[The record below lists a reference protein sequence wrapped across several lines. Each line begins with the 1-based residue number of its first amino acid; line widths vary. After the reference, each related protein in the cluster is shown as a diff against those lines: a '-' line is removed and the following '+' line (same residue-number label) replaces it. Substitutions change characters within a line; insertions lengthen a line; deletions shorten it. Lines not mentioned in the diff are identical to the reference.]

1 MLLNKRVKEKIKILA
16 ELTKIRITF
25 FVMVTT
31 GFGYITATEI
41 YNFNL
46 LLVLVGVLSLACG
59 SAALNHYQERSTDVL
74 MERTKSRP
82 IPSGKISPFKALEI
96 SILLLLIGVV
106 LLYFGGNLVSV
117 AFGILNLI
125 WYNGIYTTLKRK
137 SSLAI
142 IPGSLVGAIP
152 PVIGW
157 VAAGGDLLNPQIL
170 MIAFFFFIW
179 QIPHFW
185 LLLLVLDEDYKK
197 AGMPTLTNLFS
208 KNQLARIT
216 FIWIMAT
223 AISSLLLPMV
233 ALVETEI
240 IKYLIVFSVILLS
253 VNSLKLLKYSE
264 ENFSVRFAFRNINF
278 FVLFVV
284 SIISIDKLIL

>member
-1 MLLNKRVKEKIKILA
+1 MKEKIKILS

-25 FVMVTT
+25 FVMITT
-31 GFGYITATEI
+31 GFGYIAATDI
-41 YNFNL
+41 FNLNL
-46 LLVLVGVLSLACG
+46 LLVLASVLSLACG
-59 SAALNHYQERSTDVL
+59 SAVLNHYQERFTDAL
-74 MERTKSRP
+74 MERTKNRP
-82 IPSGKISPFKALEI
+82 IPSGKITPVKALEI
-96 SILLLLIGVV
+96 SILLILIGVA
-106 LLYFGGNLVSV
+106 LLFIGGNLLSV
-117 AFGILNLI
+117 FFGILNLI
-125 WYNGIYTTLKRK
+125 WYNGIYTPLKRK

-185 LLLLVLDEDYKK
+185 LLLLVLDKDYSK

-216 FIWIMAT
+216 FMWIMAT

-253 VNSLKLLKYSE
+253 INSLKLLKYSE
-264 ENFSVRFAFRNINF
+264 ENSSVLFAFRNINF

>member
-1 MLLNKRVKEKIKILA
+1 MIDKIKILA
-16 ELTKIRITF
+16 ELTKIKITF

-31 GFGYITATEI
+31 GFGYIAATDSYDFKI
-41 YNFNL
+41 V
-46 LLVLVGVLSLACG
+46 LVLLGVLFLACG
-59 SAALNHYQERSTDVL
+59 SAAFNHYQERFTDAL
-74 MERTKSRP
+74 MSRTKNRP
-82 IPSGKISPFKALEI
+82 LPSGRISPSKVLE
-96 SILLLLIGVV
+96 SSV
-106 LLYFGGNLVSV
+106 LLVLAGTVLLFLGGNLIC
-117 AFGILNLI
+117 ALFGILNLI
-125 WYNGIYTTLKRK
+125 WYNGIYTPLKRK

-152 PVIGW
+152 PIIGW
-157 VAAGGDLLNPQIL
+157 IAAGGDLLNPQIL

-197 AGMPTLTNLFS
+197 AGMPTLTSLFS
-208 KNQLARIT
+208 KDQLARVT

-223 AISSLLLPMV
+223 AISSLFLPMV

-253 VNSLKLLKYSE
+253 INSVKLLKYSE
-264 ENFSVRFAFRNINF
+264 ENNSIRYAFRNINF

-284 SIISIDKLIL
+284 SIISFDKLIL

>member
-1 MLLNKRVKEKIKILA
+1 MKEKIKILS

-25 FVMVTT
+25 FVMITT
-31 GFGYITATEI
+31 GFGYIAATDI
-41 YNFNL
+41 FNLNL
-46 LLVLVGVLSLACG
+46 LLVLAGVLSLACG
-59 SAALNHYQERSTDVL
+59 SAVLNHYQERFTDAL
-74 MERTKSRP
+74 MERTKNRP
-82 IPSGKISPFKALEI
+82 IPSGKITPVKALEI
-96 SILLLLIGVV
+96 SILLILIGVA
-106 LLYFGGNLVSV
+106 LLFIGGNLLSV
-117 AFGILNLI
+117 FFGILNLI
-125 WYNGIYTTLKRK
+125 WYNGIYTPLKRK

-142 IPGSLVGAIP
+142 IPGSLVGAFP

-185 LLLLVLDEDYKK
+185 LLLLVLDKDYKN

-216 FIWIMAT
+216 FMWIMAT

-253 VNSLKLLKYSE
+253 INSLKLLKYSE
-264 ENFSVRFAFRNINF
+264 ENSSVLFAFRNINF

>member
-1 MLLNKRVKEKIKILA
+1 MKEKIKILS

-25 FVMVTT
+25 FVMITT
-31 GFGYITATEI
+31 GFGYIAATDI
-41 YNFNL
+41 FNL
-46 LLVLVGVLSLACG
+46 NLLFILAGVLSLACG
-59 SAALNHYQERSTDVL
+59 SAVLNHYQERFTDAL
-74 MERTKSRP
+74 MERTKNRP
-82 IPSGKISPFKALEI
+82 IPSGKITPVKALEI
-96 SILLLLIGVV
+96 SILLILIGVA
-106 LLYFGGNLVSV
+106 LLFIGGNLLSIF
-117 AFGILNLI
+117 FGILNLI
-125 WYNGIYTTLKRK
+125 WYNGIYTPLKRK

-185 LLLLVLDEDYKK
+185 LLLLVLDKDYSK

-216 FIWIMAT
+216 FMWIMAT

-253 VNSLKLLKYSE
+253 INSLKLLKYSE
-264 ENFSVRFAFRNINF
+264 ENSSVLFAFRNINF

>member
-1 MLLNKRVKEKIKILA
+1 MKEKIKILS

-25 FVMVTT
+25 FVMITT
-31 GFGYITATEI
+31 GFGYIAATDI
-41 YNFNL
+41 FNLNL
-46 LLVLVGVLSLACG
+46 LLVLAGVLSLACG
-59 SAALNHYQERSTDVL
+59 SAVLNHYQERFTDAL
-74 MERTKSRP
+74 MERTKNRP
-82 IPSGKISPFKALEI
+82 IPSGKITPVKALEI
-96 SILLLLIGVV
+96 SILLILIGVA
-106 LLYFGGNLVSV
+106 LLFIGGNLLSV
-117 AFGILNLI
+117 FFGILNLI
-125 WYNGIYTTLKRK
+125 WYNGIYTPLKRK

-185 LLLLVLDEDYKK
+185 LLLLVLDKDYSK

-216 FIWIMAT
+216 FMWIMAT

-253 VNSLKLLKYSE
+253 INSLKLLKYSE
-264 ENFSVRFAFRNINF
+264 ENSSVLFAFRNINF

>member
-1 MLLNKRVKEKIKILA
+1 MKEKIKILS

-25 FVMVTT
+25 FVMITT
-31 GFGYITATEI
+31 GFGYIAATDI
-41 YNFNL
+41 FNLNL
-46 LLVLVGVLSLACG
+46 LLVLAGVLSLACG
-59 SAALNHYQERSTDVL
+59 SAVLNHYQERFTDAL
-74 MERTKSRP
+74 MERTKNRP
-82 IPSGKISPFKALEI
+82 IPSGKITPVKALEI
-96 SILLLLIGVV
+96 SILLILIGVA
-106 LLYFGGNLVSV
+106 LLFIGGNLLSV
-117 AFGILNLI
+117 FFGILNLI
-125 WYNGIYTTLKRK
+125 WYNGIYTPLKRK

-185 LLLLVLDEDYKK
+185 LLLLVLDKDYSK

-216 FIWIMAT
+216 FMWIMAT

-253 VNSLKLLKYSE
+253 INSLKLLKYSE
-264 ENFSVRFAFRNINF
+264 ENS
-278 FVLFVV
+278 
-284 SIISIDKLIL
+284 S

>member
-1 MLLNKRVKEKIKILA
+1 MIDKIKILA
-16 ELTKIRITF
+16 ELTKIKITF

-31 GFGYITATEI
+31 GFGYIAATDSYDFKI
-41 YNFNL
+41 V
-46 LLVLVGVLSLACG
+46 LVLLGVLFLACG
-59 SAALNHYQERSTDVL
+59 SAALNHYQERFTDSL
-74 MERTKSRP
+74 MSRTRNRP
-82 IPSGKISPFKALEI
+82 LPSGRVSPSKVLEI
-96 SILLLLIGVV
+96 SV
-106 LLYFGGNLVSV
+106 LLVLAGTVLLFLSGNFISALFGL
-117 AFGILNLI
+117 LNLI
-125 WYNGIYTTLKRK
+125 WYNGIYTPLKRK

-152 PVIGW
+152 PIIGW
-157 VAAGGDLLNPQIL
+157 TAAGGDLLNPQIL

-197 AGMPTLTNLFS
+197 AGMPTLTSLFS
-208 KNQLARIT
+208 KDQLARVT
-216 FIWIMAT
+216 FIWIIAT
-223 AISSLLLPMV
+223 AISSLFLPMV

-253 VNSLKLLKYSE
+253 INSVKLLKYSE
-264 ENFSVRFAFRNINF
+264 ENNSIRYAFRNINF

-284 SIISIDKLIL
+284 SIISFDKLIL

>member
-1 MLLNKRVKEKIKILA
+1 MKEKIKILA

-31 GFGYITATEI
+31 GFGYIAASDI
-41 YNFNL
+41 YDFNFL
-46 LLVLVGVLSLACG
+46 SVLIGVLLLACG
-59 SAALNHYQERSTDVL
+59 SASLNHYQERNTDAL
-74 MERTKSRP
+74 MSRTKNRP
-82 IPSGKISPFKALEI
+82 LPSGRITPLKALEI
-96 SILLLLIGVV
+96 SILLILSGTV
-106 LLYFGGNLVSV
+106 LLFLAGNILS
-117 AFGILNLI
+117 ALFGILNLI
-125 WYNGIYTTLKRK
+125 WYNGIYTPLKRK

-152 PVIGW
+152 PIIGW
-157 VAAGGDLLNPQIL
+157 TAAGGDLLNAQIL

-185 LLLLVLDEDYKK
+185 LLLLVLDDDYKR
-197 AGMPTLTNLFS
+197 AGMPTLTNIFS

-216 FIWIMAT
+216 FIWILAT
-223 AISSLLLPMV
+223 AISSLFLPMV
-233 ALVETEI
+233 ALVQTEI
-240 IKYLIVFSVILLS
+240 IKYIILLSVILLT

-264 ENFSVRFAFRNINF
+264 EYPSVLFAFRNINF

>member
-1 MLLNKRVKEKIKILA
+1 VKEKIKILS

-25 FVMVTT
+25 FVMITT
-31 GFGYITATEI
+31 GFGYIAATDI
-41 YNFNL
+41 FNLNL
-46 LLVLVGVLSLACG
+46 LLVLAGVLSLACG
-59 SAALNHYQERSTDVL
+59 SAVLNHYQERFTDAL
-74 MERTKSRP
+74 MERTKNRP
-82 IPSGKISPFKALEI
+82 IPSGKITPVKALEI
-96 SILLLLIGVV
+96 SILLILIGVA
-106 LLYFGGNLVSV
+106 LLFIGGNLLSV
-117 AFGILNLI
+117 FFGILNLI
-125 WYNGIYTTLKRK
+125 WYNGIYTPLKRK

-142 IPGSLVGAIP
+142 IPGSLVGAFP

-185 LLLLVLDEDYKK
+185 LLLLVLDKDYKN

-216 FIWIMAT
+216 FMWIMAT

-253 VNSLKLLKYSE
+253 INSLKLLKYSE
-264 ENFSVRFAFRNINF
+264 ENSSVLFAFRNINF

>member
-1 MLLNKRVKEKIKILA
+1 MKEKIKILS

-25 FVMVTT
+25 FVMITT
-31 GFGYITATEI
+31 GFGYIAATDI
-41 YNFNL
+41 FNLNL
-46 LLVLVGVLSLACG
+46 LLVLAGVLSLACG
-59 SAALNHYQERSTDVL
+59 SAVLNHYQERFTDAL
-74 MERTKSRP
+74 MERTKNRP
-82 IPSGKISPFKALEI
+82 IPSGKITPVKALEI
-96 SILLLLIGVV
+96 SILLILIGVA
-106 LLYFGGNLVSV
+106 LLFIGGNLLSV
-117 AFGILNLI
+117 FFGILNLF
-125 WYNGIYTTLKRK
+125 WYNGIYTPLKRK

-142 IPGSLVGAIP
+142 IPGSLVGAFP

-185 LLLLVLDEDYKK
+185 LLLLVLDKDYSK

-216 FIWIMAT
+216 FMWIMAT

-253 VNSLKLLKYSE
+253 INSLKLLKYSE
-264 ENFSVRFAFRNINF
+264 ENSSVLFAFRNINF

>member
-1 MLLNKRVKEKIKILA
+1 MIDKIKILA
-16 ELTKIRITF
+16 ELTKIKITF

-31 GFGYITATEI
+31 GFGYIAATDI
-41 YNFNL
+41 YDL
-46 LLVLVGVLSLACG
+46 KIIPVLFGVLSLACG
-59 SAALNHYQERSTDVL
+59 SASLNHYQERFTDSL
-74 MERTKSRP
+74 MSRTKNRP
-82 IPSGKISPFKALEI
+82 LPSGRISPSKVLEI
-96 SILLLLIGVV
+96 SVLLILVGTV
-106 LLYFGGNLVSV
+106 LLFLSGNFISALFGL
-117 AFGILNLI
+117 LNLI
-125 WYNGIYTTLKRK
+125 WYNGIYTPLKRK

-152 PVIGW
+152 PIIGW
-157 VAAGGDLLNPQIL
+157 TAAGGDLLNPQIL

-197 AGMPTLTNLFS
+197 AGMPTLTSLFS
-208 KNQLARIT
+208 KDQLARVT

-223 AISSLLLPMV
+223 AISSLFLPMV

-253 VNSLKLLKYSE
+253 INSVKLLKYSE
-264 ENFSVRFAFRNINF
+264 ENNSIRYAFRNINF

-284 SIISIDKLIL
+284 SIISFDKLIL

>member
-1 MLLNKRVKEKIKILA
+1 MKEKIKILS

-25 FVMVTT
+25 FVMITT
-31 GFGYITATEI
+31 GFGYIAATDI
-41 YNFNL
+41 FNL
-46 LLVLVGVLSLACG
+46 NLLFILAGVLSLACG
-59 SAALNHYQERSTDVL
+59 SAVLNHYQERFTDAL
-74 MERTKSRP
+74 MERTKNRP
-82 IPSGKISPFKALEI
+82 IPFGKITPVKALEI
-96 SILLLLIGVV
+96 SILLILIGVA
-106 LLYFGGNLVSV
+106 LLFIGGNLLSV
-117 AFGILNLI
+117 FFGILNLI
-125 WYNGIYTTLKRK
+125 WYNGIYTPLKRK

-185 LLLLVLDEDYKK
+185 LLLLVLDKDYKN

-216 FIWIMAT
+216 FMWIMAT

-253 VNSLKLLKYSE
+253 INSLKLLKYSE
-264 ENFSVRFAFRNINF
+264 ENSSVLFAFRNINF

>member
-1 MLLNKRVKEKIKILA
+1 VKEKLKILA

-31 GFGYITATEI
+31 GFGYIAATDI
-41 YNFNL
+41 FDFNF
-46 LLVLVGVLSLACG
+46 VLILFGVLLLACG
-59 SAALNHYQERSTDVL
+59 SAALNHYQERFTDAL
-74 MERTKSRP
+74 MSRTKNRP
-82 IPSGKISPFKALEI
+82 LPSGKISPAKALEI
-96 SILLLLIGVV
+96 SVLLILSGIV
-106 LLYFGGNLVSV
+106 LLSVGGNFISTL
-117 AFGILNLI
+117 FGILNLI
-125 WYNGIYTTLKRK
+125 WYNGIYTPLKRK

-152 PVIGW
+152 PIIGW
-157 VAAGGDLLNPQIL
+157 TAAGGDLLNPQIL

-185 LLLLVLDEDYKK
+185 LLLLVLDEDYKR
-197 AGMPTLTNLFS
+197 AGMPTLTSIFS
-208 KNQLARIT
+208 KDQLSRIT
-216 FIWIMAT
+216 FIWIIST
-223 AISSLLLPMV
+223 AISSLFLPMV
-233 ALVETEI
+233 ALVQTEI
-240 IKYLIVFSVILLS
+240 VKYLIVFSVILLT

-264 ENFSVRFAFRNINF
+264 EYSSVRFAFRNINF

>member
-1 MLLNKRVKEKIKILA
+1 MKEKIKILS

-25 FVMVTT
+25 FVMITT
-31 GFGYITATEI
+31 GFGYIAATDI
-41 YNFNL
+41 FNLNL
-46 LLVLVGVLSLACG
+46 LLVLASVLSLACG
-59 SAALNHYQERSTDVL
+59 SAVLNHYQERFTDAL
-74 MERTKSRP
+74 MERTKNRP
-82 IPSGKISPFKALEI
+82 IPSGKITPVKALEI
-96 SILLLLIGVV
+96 SILLILIGVA
-106 LLYFGGNLVSV
+106 LLFISGNLLSV
-117 AFGILNLI
+117 FFGILNLI
-125 WYNGIYTTLKRK
+125 WYNGIYTPLKRK

-185 LLLLVLDEDYKK
+185 LLLLVLDKDYSK

-216 FIWIMAT
+216 FMWIMAT

-253 VNSLKLLKYSE
+253 INSLKLLKYSE
-264 ENFSVRFAFRNINF
+264 ENSSVLFAFRNINF

>member
-1 MLLNKRVKEKIKILA
+1 MKKKIKILA

-25 FVMVTT
+25 FVMITT
-31 GFGYITATEI
+31 GFGYIAATDI
-41 YNFNL
+41 YDLKIVPL
-46 LLVLVGVLSLACG
+46 LLGVLSLACG
-59 SAALNHYQERSTDVL
+59 SAALNHYQERFTDAL
-74 MERTKSRP
+74 MSRTMNRP
-82 IPSGKISPFKALEI
+82 LPSGRISPSKVLEI
-96 SILLLLIGVV
+96 SVLLILGGTV
-106 LLYFGGNLVSV
+106 LLFWGGNFISV
-117 AFGILNLI
+117 LFGLLNLI
-125 WYNGIYTTLKRK
+125 WYNGIYTPLKRK

-152 PVIGW
+152 PIIGW
-157 VAAGGDLLNPQIL
+157 TAAGGDLLNPQIL

-197 AGMPTLTNLFS
+197 ARIPVLTSLFS

-216 FIWIMAT
+216 FIWIIAT
-223 AISSLLLPMV
+223 AISSLFLPMV

-253 VNSLKLLKYSE
+253 VNSIKLLKYSG
-264 ENFSVRFAFRNINF
+264 ENNSIRYAFRDINF

-284 SIISIDKLIL
+284 SIISFDKLIL

>member
-1 MLLNKRVKEKIKILA
+1 MKEKIKILS

-25 FVMVTT
+25 FVMITT
-31 GFGYITATEI
+31 GFGYIAATDI
-41 YNFNL
+41 FNLNL
-46 LLVLVGVLSLACG
+46 LLVLAGVLSLACG
-59 SAALNHYQERSTDVL
+59 SAVLNHYQERFTDAL
-74 MERTKSRP
+74 MERTKNRP
-82 IPSGKISPFKALEI
+82 IPSGKITPVKALEI
-96 SILLLLIGVV
+96 SILLILIGVA
-106 LLYFGGNLVSV
+106 LLFIGGNLLSV
-117 AFGILNLI
+117 FFGILNLI
-125 WYNGIYTTLKRK
+125 WYNGIYTPLKRK

-142 IPGSLVGAIP
+142 IPGSLVGAFP

-185 LLLLVLDEDYKK
+185 LLLLVLDKDYSK

-216 FIWIMAT
+216 FMWIMAT

-253 VNSLKLLKYSE
+253 INSLKLLKYSE
-264 ENFSVRFAFRNINF
+264 ENSSVLFAFRNINF

>member
-1 MLLNKRVKEKIKILA
+1 MNEKIKILA

-25 FVMVTT
+25 FVMITT
-31 GFGYITATEI
+31 GFGYIAATDI
-41 YNFNL
+41 FDTDFIFL
-46 LLVLVGVLSLACG
+46 LIGVLLLACG
-59 SAALNHYQERSTDVL
+59 SAALNHYQERKTDAL
-74 MERTKSRP
+74 MTRTKNRP
-82 IPSGKISPFKALEI
+82 IPSGRINPTAALEI
-96 SILLLLIGVV
+96 SVILILIGIV
-106 LLYFGGNLVSV
+106 LIALAGNLIS
-117 AFGILNLI
+117 ALFGILNLI
-125 WYNGIYTTLKRK
+125 WYNAIYTPLKK
-137 SSLAI
+137 KTSFAI

-157 VAAGGDLLNPQIL
+157 TAAGGELFQPQIF

-208 KNQLARIT
+208 KDQLARIT

-240 IKYLIVFSVILLS
+240 VKYLIVLSVVLLS
-253 VNSLKLLKYSE
+253 INSLKLLKYSE
-264 ENFSVRFAFRNINF
+264 DNLSIKFAFRNINF
-278 FVLFVV
+278 FVLFIV
-284 SIISIDKLIL
+284 SIISFDKLIL